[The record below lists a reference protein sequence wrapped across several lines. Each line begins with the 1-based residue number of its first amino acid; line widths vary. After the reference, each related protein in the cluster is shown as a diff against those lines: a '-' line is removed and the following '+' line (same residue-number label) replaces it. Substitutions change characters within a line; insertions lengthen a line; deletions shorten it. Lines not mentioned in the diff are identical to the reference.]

1 MSSLGGPYGAPAPYP
16 PPQPGRGSDIPTW
29 MVVTALV
36 VTVAMTA
43 TLVFAMF
50 HRGDEAPTTVSPP
63 GKTFP
68 AHWNKRI
75 APLAR
80 IAARQ
85 RGLEFAHPVA
95 VRFLS
100 PKSFSK
106 TVTRDDD
113 ELTRGDRRD
122 IENATGLL
130 RALGLISGKVDLF
143 KQENDLN
150 SGGILAYYS
159 YRDQRVTVRGHAL
172 TPAVKSTLVHELT
185 HVLQDQHF
193 QIGDRMKQLRHEGND
208 TAESVFDAIIEGD
221 AVRVQNLYR
230 SSLSP
235 HQRARL
241 DAAQKKEDGAGQHR
255 IRKVPPAL
263 VTMMASPYTLG
274 QGLVETVAASGGNRA
289 VDRLF
294 RHPPTH
300 ETALLD
306 PYRVIVHQTGAR
318 HVARPALEHG
328 EKKFDS
334 GELGVLTWYFMLG
347 ERIPLTEA
355 LAAADGWGGDS
366 YTAYDAHGTSC
377 MRASF
382 VGRTRASTDRMYTD
396 LQHWIADGSAST
408 ASVSRHGT
416 RLGFRSCDPGSA
428 GAAHADTTKA
438 AMSLVATRAALAAG
452 LTKRG
457 LPAMAAR
464 CLAGRMV
471 DTWSVGELNSPTFGT
486 DDPATRSRL
495 QELAVTCH

>member
-1 MSSLGGPYGAPAPYP
+1 MSSLGGPYGSPAPYP

-36 VTVAMTA
+36 VTVSMTA
-43 TLVFAMF
+43 TLLFAMF

-68 AHWNKRI
+68 THWNKRV

-80 IAARQ
+80 IAARE

-100 PKSFSK
+100 PKAFSK
-106 TVTRDDD
+106 TVTRDDGD
-113 ELTRGDRRD
+113 LTRGDRRD
-122 IENATGLL
+122 IENTTGLL
-130 RALGLISGKVDLF
+130 RALGLVNGKVDLF

-159 YRDQRVTVRGHAL
+159 YQDQRITVRGHAL

-193 QIGDRMKQLRHEGND
+193 QIGDRMKQLRHAGKD
-208 TAESVFDAIIEGD
+208 TAGSVLDAVIEGD

-235 HQRARL
+235 RQQARL
-241 DAAQKKEDGAGQHR
+241 DASQKKANGAGQHR
-255 IRKVPPAL
+255 ISRVPPAL

-274 QGLVETVAASGGNRA
+274 QGLVETVAAHGGRRA
-289 VDRLF
+289 VDGLF

-306 PYRVIVHQTGAR
+306 PSRVISHQTGAR
-318 HVARPALEHG
+318 HVDLPALRKG
-328 EKKFDS
+328 QQRFDS

-355 LAAADGWGGDS
+355 LAAADGWGGDA

-382 VGRTRASTDRMYTD
+382 VGRTRAATDRMYTD
-396 LQHWIADGSAST
+396 LRRWIADGSAAT
-408 ASVSRHGT
+408 ASVRRHGT

-428 GAAHADTTKA
+428 GATHTETTKA
-438 AMSLVATRAALAAG
+438 AMALVATRAALAAG

-457 LPAMAAR
+457 LPATAAR

-471 DTWSVGELNSPTFGT
+471 DTWSVSELNSPTFGS
-486 DDPATRSRL
+486 DDPTTQTRL